1 MIKLDKIDILSN
13 MTEEDIYE
21 SFDEFNEVEFEDLY
35 PEDLYFWLERVFLLS
50 VTCFGLIG
58 NIALIMI
65 FTIHRNKIRTFHR
78 YVKKRKITF
87 YSTASSR

>member
-1 MIKLDKIDILSN
+1 MIKIDQIDMLSN

-35 PEDLYFWLERVFLLS
+35 PEDLYFWLEGVFLLS

-58 NIALIMI
+58 NIALREAFKKKNCI
-65 FTIHRNKIRTFHR
+65 FNDIDQNNIYPHPP
-78 YVKKRKITF
+78 
-87 YSTASSR
+87 